1 MTRSWIDNKVDVF
14 LAEAHPLGLTAPRA
28 GVATLIERSV
38 ERAALLTGV
47 TARTARQGFTDDHVR
62 DLVRTAAEDLAAE
75 VPGTQLDDLPATHT
89 VPVALAA
96 RTTAGLA
103 IVTELVASAAGPDRD
118 DLLAGLRQSLSLITT
133 WGALIEGATAARS
146 APSPTGAEKVIE
158 APEALLHR
166 SIRELERG
174 RTALAGGT
182 VPRDGGDPIGLA
194 AALGSNAEDLTAEL

>member
-14 LAEAHPLGLTAPRA
+14 LAEAQPLGLTAPRA

-38 ERAALLTGV
+38 ERAALLTDV
-47 TARTARQGFTDDHVR
+47 TARTARRSFTDDQVR
-62 DLVRTAAEDLAAE
+62 ELVRAAADDLAAE
-75 VPGTQLDDLPATHT
+75 VPGTQLDDLPVTHT

-118 DLLAGLRQSLSLITT
+118 DLLGGLQQSLSLITT
-133 WGALIEGATAARS
+133 WGALIEGATAAVPDS
-146 APSPTGAEKVIE
+146 FPTGAGTVLE

-174 RTALAGGT
+174 RTTLAAGT
-182 VPRDGGDPIGLA
+182 VPRDGGDAIALA
-194 AALGSNAEDLTAEL
+194 EALGSNIGALAAEL